1 MKDIVKPDTIKYKK
15 ELGNITK
22 ELALARQKEEET
34 VRAAIK
40 KPLKGDEATNYIR
53 NAGLVLLHPFL
64 STYFSRLELTEKG
77 KFVKEDAQF
86 RAVHLLQFLV
96 DGTAHHLEHELMLN
110 KILCGLPVEEPI
122 PLEILISEKEKAVSL
137 ELLQVVL
144 QQWEKLKNT
153 SIEGLRASFLQRQ
166 GALTPM
172 DDAWKLR
179 VEQRGYDILLQTLPW
194 SVGMIKASWMKKI
207 LYVEWT

>member
-1 MKDIVKPDTIKYKK
+1 
-15 ELGNITK
+15 
-22 ELALARQKEEET
+22 
-34 VRAAIK
+34 
-40 KPLKGDEATNYIR
+40 
-53 NAGLVLLHPFL
+53 
-64 STYFSRLELTEKG
+64 LTEKG
-77 KFVKEDAQF
+77 KFVKEEAQF

-96 DGTAHHLEHELMLN
+96 DGTYSHQEHELVLN

-122 PLEILISEKEKAVSL
+122 PLEIIISEKEKAVSL
-137 ELLQVVL
+137 ELLNVVL

-166 GALTPM
+166 GMLTPL

-207 LYVEWT
+207 LYVEWI